1 MPKFKKSSGF
11 KMGGYSYP
19 GTSPVMKNGKDAV
32 IEAAAGTAPNMKVK
46 TTESEA
52 KGYDRDKGRFQ
63 ALLKATQ
70 ENPEPKS
77 YSEKHMEEHKKSLN
91 DRARQIQVL
100 DYTKKSLTPA
110 KMYGKKSPNKFN
122 AGLKKASA
130 EGKLDENPKFK
141 AAVDASPAKKYKSAA
156 QRKAVHASKNEKA
169 SPAKNYK
176 NPQDYKVF
184 NMGNKPTPVKMHGKK
199 KKY

>member
-19 GTSPVMKNGKDAV
+19 GTSPVMKNGKEV
-32 IEAAAGTAPNMKVK
+32 V
-46 TTESEA
+46 SEA

-91 DRARQIQVL
+91 DIARQIQVL

-110 KMYGKKSPNKFN
+110 KKKKSPT
-122 AGLKKASA
+122 
-130 EGKLDENPKFK
+130 
-141 AAVDASPAKKYKSAA
+141 
-156 QRKAVHASKNEKA
+156 
-169 SPAKNYK
+169 KNYK
-176 NPQDYKVF
+176 KGYY
-184 NMGNKPTPVKMHGKK
+184 GA
-199 KKY
+199 